1 MLETENYQTNKYY
14 DHTYNF
20 IKQYHYSQKYDIL
33 LKLYIFIFNI
43 NKFARK
49 ETSYGKTGKFRS
61 RKKNILF

>member
-49 ETSYGKTGKFRS
+49 ETSYGKT
-61 RKKNILF
+61 